1 MLDESLLDDPDALA
15 RVDTRDLLLGVAA
28 AGARVRT
35 AARLADEAGI
45 ATLKP
50 DGRPRSVLV
59 AGPGPS
65 AAATVADLLGALGAG
80 TCPVITLPPSGPAA
94 YDLRWNLPGWAGPLD
109 LLLVASPVGTEAG
122 LATLLE
128 QAYRRGCAPAGV
140 VPAKSPIAEA
150 LEQARGIAIPYARH
164 PAPEEPST
172 LIEDPGSFWALLTP
186 LLMLADRIGLLHAP
200 RESIEAVAD
209 RLDQVAA
216 KCGPAIAT
224 YTNPA
229 KTLAAELS
237 EALPVLWSDGDIAAL
252 AARRLAALIT
262 ARAGRPA
269 ITAELPEAL
278 TAHEALLAGTLAGS
292 LDPDDFFRDRVED
305 PEGLRL
311 RLVLLQQ
318 PDAHAAGAAPAARE
332 LAMTHDTPLS
342 ELAPAEGSVLEA
354 AADLLAVTDFAA
366 VYLALTSSGRS

>member
-1 MLDESLLDDPDALA
+1 M
-15 RVDTRDLLLGVAA
+15 
-28 AGARVRT
+28 
-35 AARLADEAGI
+35 
-45 ATLKP
+45 
-50 DGRPRSVLV
+50 
-59 AGPGPS
+59 
-65 AAATVADLLGALGAG
+65 
-80 TCPVITLPPSGPAA
+80 
-94 YDLRWNLPGWAGPLD
+94 
-109 LLLVASPVGTEAG
+109 
-122 LATLLE
+122 
-128 QAYRRGCAPAGV
+128 
-140 VPAKSPIAEA
+140 
-150 LEQARGIAIPYARH
+150 
-164 PAPEEPST
+164 
-172 LIEDPGSFWALLTP
+172 
-186 LLMLADRIGLLHAP
+186 
-200 RESIEAVAD
+200 
-209 RLDQVAA
+209 AA

-354 AADLLAVTDFAA
+354 AP
-366 VYLALTSSGRS
+366 TSSPSRISPLFTWRSPPAGDHEPHVPPDEHRAPLRLGIHHRHPRAAGHRTHR